1 LDKIGFIN
9 ALGGSPGRILVLDG
23 AMGTML
29 QESGLKA
36 GACPESMNLECPDI
50 VTKIHLQYAVAGADI
65 LTTNTFGGSR
75 IKLAEYGLGDKVA
88 EVSRA
93 AVSAAREAADSYRK
107 ERGPG
112 AAPVFIAGDM
122 GPTGKFLA
130 PVGELSFDDAYA
142 NFYEQAKALAGAGA
156 DLLLIETMS
165 DLKEA
170 RCAVIAAK
178 AASSEAGHR
187 LPVAIT
193 MTFQQDLRTLLG
205 TPPDVAVAVLEA
217 AGADFVGANCSLG
230 PEGIYEAAKVMA
242 AAATV
247 NLVFQP
253 NAGLPKL
260 VDGKTIYPA
269 SPEELGEW
277 AGKFLGLGVKLI
289 GSCCGSTP
297 AHTKAIADAVRGKEA
312 EARDKKFFGTRLTSR
327 TKLVSVGTGFMPAV
341 IGERINPTGRKALSE
356 ELSKGVFNIVKR
368 EAREQTQSGAALIDI
383 NVGLPGADE
392 AALMAD
398 VVRAVEGAT
407 DLPLVIDS
415 TDPRAIEAALKEIGG
430 KCLVNSVTG
439 DKERLESILPL
450 VKKYGAA
457 VVGLTIDGSGIPQTA
472 EERLKIAEKILDACV
487 AHGIPK
493 EDLVIDCLVMTAS
506 AEQDQAV
513 ETLKAISL
521 IKEKLGLTTSLGISN
536 VSFGLPERPLI
547 NATYLAMALGH
558 GLDAA
563 MVNIYDQR
571 IRDAMAAGAV
581 LTGRDVRADSYV
593 KAYKKKPAYFDAPL
607 PALKFSGKAS
617 SLSLEES
624 IKKAVIDGDKDN
636 IVAVVEAVLAKGTDP
651 MEVGNTCLIPALEE
665 VGKLYESGEIFLPQ
679 VMQSAETMKA
689 AFARLKV
696 EMKGQTGNNGKVL
709 LATVYGDVH
718 DIGKNIL
725 ATLLENHGLEVIDL
739 GKNVPVETVLNEAE
753 KHRPDVIGLS
763 ALMTTTMTQMGA
775 VIKERDRRGLHIPVV
790 LGGAVVTESYAKS
803 VGAAAFSRDA
813 MEAVEIFKRIIK
825 ERK

>member
-1 LDKIGFIN
+1 MDKIGFIN
-9 ALGGSPGRILVLDG
+9 ALGGSSGRILVLDG

-29 QESGLKA
+29 QESGLKP
-36 GACPESMNLECPDI
+36 GACPESMNLERPDI
-50 VTKIHLQYAVAGADI
+50 VTKIHLQYAMAGADI

-75 IKLAEYGLGDKVA
+75 IKLSEYGLGDKVA

-93 AVSAAREAADSYRK
+93 AVRRPGTAADSYCR

-112 AAPVFIAGDM
+112 ATPVFIAGDM
-122 GPTGKFLA
+122 GPTGKFLE

-142 NFYEQAKALAGAGA
+142 NFHEQAKALAEAGA

-230 PEGIYEAAKVMA
+230 PEGIYEAAKIMA

-247 NLVFQP
+247 DLLFQP

-269 SPEELGEW
+269 SPGELGEW
-277 AGKFLGLGVKLI
+277 AGKFVGLGVKLI

-297 AHTKAIADAVRGKEA
+297 AHTKAIADAVREKGGQT
-312 EARDKKFFGTRLTSR
+312 ARRQASRPTGTRLTSR
-327 TKLVSVGTGFMPAV
+327 TRLVSVGTGFMPAV

-356 ELSKGVFNIVKR
+356 ELSNGVFNIVKR

-392 AALMAD
+392 EALMAS
-398 VVRAVEGAT
+398 VVRAAEGAT

-415 TDPRAIEAALKEIGG
+415 TDPKAIEAALKEIGG

-457 VVGLTIDGSGIPQTA
+457 VVGLTIDDSGIPQTA
-472 EERLKIAEKILDACV
+472 EERLRIAEKILDACV

-513 ETLKAISL
+513 LK
-521 IKEKLGLTTSLGISN
+521 
-536 VSFGLPERPLI
+536 P
-547 NATYLAMALGH
+547 
-558 GLDAA
+558 
-563 MVNIYDQR
+563 
-571 IRDAMAAGAV
+571 
-581 LTGRDVRADSYV
+581 
-593 KAYKKKPAYFDAPL
+593 
-607 PALKFSGKAS
+607 
-617 SLSLEES
+617 
-624 IKKAVIDGDKDN
+624 
-636 IVAVVEAVLAKGTDP
+636 
-651 MEVGNTCLIPALEE
+651 
-665 VGKLYESGEIFLPQ
+665 
-679 VMQSAETMKA
+679 
-689 AFARLKV
+689 
-696 EMKGQTGNNGKVL
+696 
-709 LATVYGDVH
+709 
-718 DIGKNIL
+718 
-725 ATLLENHGLEVIDL
+725 
-739 GKNVPVETVLNEAE
+739 
-753 KHRPDVIGLS
+753 
-763 ALMTTTMTQMGA
+763 
-775 VIKERDRRGLHIPVV
+775 
-790 LGGAVVTESYAKS
+790 
-803 VGAAAFSRDA
+803 
-813 MEAVEIFKRIIK
+813 
-825 ERK
+825 

>member
-1 LDKIGFIN
+1 
-9 ALGGSPGRILVLDG
+9 
-23 AMGTML
+23 ML
-29 QESGLKA
+29 QESGLKP
-36 GACPESMNLECPDI
+36 GACPESMNLERPDI
-50 VTKIHLQYAVAGADI
+50 VTEIHLQYAMAGADI

-75 IKLAEYGLGDKVA
+75 IKLSEYGLGDKVA

-93 AVSAAREAADSYRK
+93 AVKAAKDAADSYSK
-107 ERGPG
+107 GRGPG

-122 GPTGKFLA
+122 GPTGKFIE
-130 PVGELSFDDAYA
+130 PVGELSFDDAYD
-142 NFYEQAKALAGAGA
+142 NFHEQAKALAEAGA

-230 PEGIYEAAKVMA
+230 PEGIYEAAKIMS

-247 NLVFQP
+247 DLLFQP

-277 AGKFLGLGVKLI
+277 AGKFAGLGVRLI

-312 EARDKKFFGTRLTSR
+312 EARNNNPAGTRLTSR
-327 TKLVSVGTGFMPAV
+327 TRLVSVGTGFMPAV

-368 EAREQTQSGAALIDI
+368 EAREQTQSGASLIDI

-392 AALMAD
+392 EALMAS
-398 VVRAVEGAT
+398 VVRAAEGAT

-415 TDPRAIEAALKEIGG
+415 TDPKAIEAALKEVGG

-439 DKERLESILPL
+439 DEDRLESILPL

-472 EERLKIAEKILDACV
+472 EERLRIAEKILDACI
-487 AHGIPK
+487 ANGIPK

-571 IRDAMAAGAV
+571 IRDVMAAGAV
-581 LTGRDVRADSYV
+581 LTGRDRRADGYV
-593 KAYKKKPAYFDAPL
+593 KAYKKK
-607 PALKFSGKAS
+607 SGKEVLLGGNSVAHTS
-617 SLSLEES
+617 AHNTLTLLTAEAVIKAAVIEGDKETIVTLIEEALAHSLEPLYIS
-624 IKKAVIDGDKDN
+624 N
-636 IVAVVEAVLAKGTDP
+636 N
-651 MEVGNTCLIPALEE
+651 MLIPALEE

-696 EMKGQTGNNGKVL
+696 EMKGQSGNNGKVL

-739 GKNVPVETVLNEAE
+739 GKNVPVETVLDEAE
-753 KHRPDVIGLS
+753 KHKPDVIGLS

-775 VIKERDRRGLHIPVV
+775 VIKERDRRGLNVPVV

-813 MEAVEIFKRIIK
+813 MEAVEIFKKIIK
-825 ERK
+825 EQVKG